1 MTLALFS
8 PKPTGVSRGPFRT
21 TRVRS
26 IDSRVAF
33 GTPDVS
39 PRLKTSAPASAS
51 SHSMATPAAA
61 MIRCADRTTSGPTP
75 SPGMT
80 VIRCGWAVIGAN
92 LLLWAGSGGGGGSA
106 AAHSRSGRVPRFC
119 PIRHAAGAYIRS
131 HSNGA
136 AVRMSTVPPSPART
150 TAAYN
155 DVATSGRSFGGS
167 VNSTR

>member
-51 SHSMATPAAA
+51 SQSMATPAAA

-80 VIRCGWAVIGAN
+80 VIRCGWAVIGD
-92 LLLWAGSGGGGGSA
+92 LLARGALEGDRGW
-106 AAHSRSGRVPRFC
+106 GRV
-119 PIRHAAGAYIRS
+119 A
-131 HSNGA
+131 
-136 AVRMSTVPPSPART
+136 
-150 TAAYN
+150 
-155 DVATSGRSFGGS
+155 
-167 VNSTR
+167 